1 MPIFTLRPVSCV
13 ALRNNGGSGSVHSF
27 PYFLFRKLSGVKTA
41 GICHKGFLDFTNV
54 ERRPPFTIMKGSNY
68 NQPIKIWSLQKWG
81 ILAFNNPSFRV
92 NSTFLE
98 AQKHLEALEAK
109 ALKSSHPGPQV
120 SQSHRFVDF
129 LRFLLGFPF
138 NSKSTALNHFS

>member
-81 ILAFNNPSFRV
+81 NLAFNNPSFRV

-98 AQKHLEALEAK
+98 APKNISKPSRPEAK
-109 ALKSSHPGPQV
+109 ALKHHIQVPRFHSLTVLWIFSVFSLAFPSTKNPQ
-120 SQSHRFVDF
+120 
-129 LRFLLGFPF
+129 L
-138 NSKSTALNHFS
+138 

>member
-1 MPIFTLRPVSCV
+1 MVLTK
-13 ALRNNGGSGSVHSF
+13 NGG
-27 PYFLFRKLSGVKTA
+27 
-41 GICHKGFLDFTNV
+41 
-54 ERRPPFTIMKGSNY
+54 
-68 NQPIKIWSLQKWG
+68 IW
-81 ILAFNNPSFRV
+81 AFKNPSFRV

-98 AQKHLEALEAK
+98 APKNISKPSRPEAK

-138 NSKSTALNHFS
+138 N